1 VSRAWFELQFPY
13 LLEAGQLE
21 AWLRQLHGMS
31 TPGRRDA
38 WIVQAVSD
46 QSGIRHQVGLVP
58 ERAKAVQAQAEACMP
73 GALLVP
79 LATAPSL
86 AATANGGPLRAWRL
100 WLSTSRRPLRL
111 EDPEATSRGL
121 LTALAQV
128 RGGERLVVQWWLGPV
143 RRPVVV
149 PNTPSASLGE
159 SWAYALATA
168 AVLGPKALDSEARR
182 ALRLKQGQPGWRAV
196 GRIAV
201 AGATQERSRFLL
213 GLVAGAFRAAE
224 APGVALGVRRI
235 SPEIISKYRKPWR
248 WTFAASITEFSAL
261 LAWPLNDVGQLPVQR
276 RAARLLPVPRGVPS
290 RGLVVAVEP
299 LRQRPL
305 AISSRDLRQHLHLV
319 GPTGVGK
326 STVLLNLVVQA
337 LEARQAVVV
346 IEPKGDLVA
355 DVLARIPL
363 RRRDDVVLLDA
374 TAAAPV
380 GLNPLYTRTPE
391 LAADQLLHIFAS
403 TYPDSWGPRL
413 ADILHA
419 ALLTLA
425 RTPGASLPLLP
436 VLLTNGRYRR
446 QVLSGSHDPFG
457 VGPFW
462 AWFENLSATERQAV
476 VAPVINKIRPLSVR
490 PDLRAVLGQAR
501 PRFSLAQIFTERK
514 VLLVDLSKG
523 RLGPSS
529 SQLLGSLLVHQL
541 WQQTLA
547 RVNVAADK
555 RHPVLVVVDEVQDYL
570 GLPVGIGEILSQSRG
585 LGVAWALAHQ
595 HLGQL
600 PLDVRAAML
609 ANARSRVVFQ
619 ASAED
624 ATVLSRGHDEIR
636 PEDFT
641 RLPAFEAYLRLSV
654 GSEVTRYMSG
664 ATLPPPDARSDAKA
678 LRQASAERYGRPRM
692 DTDRHLQQ
700 AADGPEPGRRPS
712 IGSRRTSG

>member
-1 VSRAWFELQFPY
+1 MRRAWFELQFPY
-13 LLEAGQLE
+13 LLEASQLD

-31 TPGRRDA
+31 TPGRHDA
-38 WIVQAVSD
+38 WIIQAVSD
-46 QSGIRHQVGLVP
+46 GSGIRHQVGLVAQ
-58 ERAKAVQAQAEACMP
+58 RAKAVKAQAEACMP
-73 GALLVP
+73 GALLLP
-79 LATAPSL
+79 LTAAPNL
-86 AATANGGPLRAWRL
+86 NGTTGSAGIRAWRL

-111 EDPEATSRGL
+111 DDPEATSRGL

-128 RGGERLVVQWWLGPV
+128 RGSECLTLQWWLGPV
-143 RRPVVV
+143 RRPVIV
-149 PNTPSASLGE
+149 PNTQAANLGE
-159 SWAYALATA
+159 SWGYALATA
-168 AVLGPKALDSEARR
+168 GVLGPKSVDSEARR

-196 GRIAV
+196 GRIAI
-201 AGATQERSRFLL
+201 AGASQERSRFLL
-213 GLVAGAFRAAE
+213 GLVAGALRAAE
-224 APGVALGVRRI
+224 APGVSLGVRRI
-235 SPEIISKYRKPWR
+235 SPTAVSGYRGPWR

-276 RAARLLPVPRGVPS
+276 RAARLLPVPRGVPH

-305 AISSRDLRQHLHLV
+305 AISRRDLLQHLHLV

-355 DVLARIPL
+355 DVLARVPAA
-363 RRRDDVVLLDA
+363 RQDDIVLLDP
-374 TAAAPV
+374 TAIAPV
-380 GLNPLYTRTPE
+380 GLNPLRSRTPE

-419 ALLTLA
+419 GLLTLA
-425 RTPGASLPLLP
+425 RTPGASLPLLT

-446 QVLSGSHDPFG
+446 QVLSSSHDPFG

-501 PRFSLAQIFTERK
+501 PRFSLSQIFTERK

-529 SQLLGSLLVHQL
+529 SQLLGSLLLHQL

-547 RVNVAADK
+547 RVNVPAEK

-570 GLPVGIGEILSQSRG
+570 GLPVGISEILSQSRG

-600 PLDVRAAML
+600 PLDIRAAML

-624 ATVLSRGHDEIR
+624 AALLSRGHDEIR

-654 GSEVTRYMSG
+654 GSSVTRYMSG
-664 ATLPPPDARSDAKA
+664 ATLPPPEASSDAKQ
-678 LRQASAERYGRPRM
+678 LRQASAERYGRPREE
-692 DTDRHLQQ
+692 TDRHLQQ
-700 AADGPEPGRRPS
+700 SADGPEPGRRPS
-712 IGSRRTSG
+712 IGSRRPSA